1 MTIETVRLADL
12 ADLVA
17 DGTVKDETTVLGLY
31 LARAPRCDGPA
42 AVTAALPRGAEEFLS
57 WLEVERG
64 RSPRTLDAY
73 RRDLVAYQEEL
84 GDRAGATMTPPRR
97 TTSRRTWPRSAGPI
111 ARRRWPG
118 RSPACRGFHR
128 FLVEEGWRA
137 DDPTLDLPSISVTD
151 LLPKALSEEETE
163 RLLGSVV
170 GTGPVVLRDRALLE
184 VLYGTGARVS
194 EVVGLNVGDVAAALE
209 SADLPLLRVLGKGD
223 KERVVPLG
231 RLAREALAH
240 WLSGEGRP
248 LLEPKKWR
256 RRSDAEAVFLNARGG
271 RLTRVGVFG
280 VVKKY
285 AGRVGLAEKV
295 SPHVL
300 RHSCATHMLARGAD
314 VRVVQELLGHASIA
328 TTQRYTKVSPEHL
341 RRAYEGAH
349 PRAGT
354 KGGRDRVA

>member
-1 MTIETVRLADL
+1 
-12 ADLVA
+12 
-17 DGTVKDETTVLGLY
+17 
-31 LARAPRCDGPA
+31 
-42 AVTAALPRGAEEFLS
+42 VTAALPRGAEEFLS

-64 RSPRTLDAY
+64 RSPRTLAAY
-73 RRDLVAYQEEL
+73 RRDLATYQSEVEVPDIASATSADVAAHL
-84 GDRAGATMTPPRR
+84 AALRR
-97 TTSRRTWPRSAGPI
+97 THSSASV
-111 ARRRWPG
+111 ARAH
-118 RSPACRGFHR
+118 SSIRGFHR

-151 LLPKALSEEETE
+151 LLPKALSEEETG
-163 RLLGSVV
+163 RLLGAVV
-170 GTGPVVLRDRALLE
+170 GTGPLVLRDRALLE

-194 EVVGLNVGDVAAALE
+194 EVVGLNLGDVADALE
-209 SADLPLLRVLGKGD
+209 ASDLPLVRVLGKGD

-231 RLAREALAH
+231 RVARDTLAD
-240 WLSGEGRP
+240 WLLGQGRP
-248 LLEPKKWR
+248 LLVPKKWLR
-256 RRSDAEAVFLNARGG
+256 RTDAEAVFLNARGG
-271 RLTRVGVFG
+271 RLSRVGAFG

-285 AGRVGLAEKV
+285 AARVGLEAKV

-300 RHSCATHMLARGAD
+300 RHSCATHMLGRGAD